1 MIIYDLK
8 CNNNHQFESWFKN
21 SDFFQDQKKA
31 QKIECPFCGSFDIDM
46 VFAPIRILK
55 NNTKDAGAKTKTDP
69 KTEQSKAVLNT
80 NNKNLEQLRK
90 IAGEL
95 QKEIAKNCD
104 YVGKNFAEEARKIH
118 YGEKKAE
125 RGIYGETTKD
135 EMKSLK
141 EEGIDFMAMPVTK
154 TDA

>member
-31 QKIECPFCGSFDIDM
+31 KKIECPFCGSFDIDM
-46 VFAPIRILK
+46 VFSPLRILK
-55 NNTKDAGAKTKTDP
+55 SDTKDTTTKSKTDSNP
-69 KTEQSKAVLNT
+69 EKSKAIINT

-90 IAGEL
+90 ITTEL
-95 QKEIAKNCD
+95 QKEVAKHCD
-104 YVGKNFAEEARKIH
+104 YVGNNFAEEARKIH

-125 RGIYGETTKD
+125 RGIYGETTK
-135 EMKSLK
+135 EEVKSLK
-141 EEGIDFMAMPVTK
+141 EEGIDFMALPVPK

>member
-31 QKIECPFCGSFDIDM
+31 KKIECPFCGSVNIDM
-46 VFAPIRILK
+46 VFSPLRILK
-55 NNTKDAGAKTKTDP
+55 NNTKDTTTKTKTNP
-69 KTEQSKAVLNT
+69 EQKQLKTTINT

-95 QKEIAKNCD
+95 QKEVAKHCD
-104 YVGKNFAEEARKIH
+104 YVGNNFAEEARKIN

-135 EMKSLK
+135 EIKSLR
-141 EEGIDFMAMPVTK
+141 EEGIDFMAMPVPK